1 MDIEMLYSDWLK
13 LAENFDKS
21 IYSRKNGSF
30 GVNSE
35 RLKSSHPS
43 SIKGTKCTDQ
53 PMYTL
58 SGFQCWSCEFFNYI
72 KIAISNLTNQN
83 HSLFSLFIILPLR
96 VNTCFQRDFSL
107 GEFHLF

>member
-13 LAENFDKS
+13 LTENFDKS

-58 SGFQCWSCEFFNYI
+58 SGFQCWSYDFFDYK
-72 KIAISNLTNQN
+72 KIAISSNKTK
-83 HSLFSLFIILPLR
+83 FIACSVCPSFYRSELIH
-96 VNTCFQRDFSL
+96 VFNETFQ
-107 GEFHLF
+107 